1 MVGCQGPQPTQEIK
15 FLDNPLISP
24 IISNQIPSFPN
35 NKLKQFVLKIKVEIQ
50 NVKQIIQTM
59 NTI

>member
-15 FLDNPLISP
+15 FLHNPLISP
-24 IISNQIPSFPN
+24 IISNQIPLFPN
-35 NKLKQFVLKIKVEIQ
+35 NNLKQFVLKIKVEIQ